1 MLTSAETYRV
11 QRCPLN
17 LRTLT
22 PYRPLTTQDTILS
35 GDVRVTLEYDMAA
48 HLSGPRW
55 LDDYQMFN
63 DVTYEPGLV
72 VLVDIRY

>member
-1 MLTSAETYRV
+1 M
-11 QRCPLN
+11 
-17 LRTLT
+17 
-22 PYRPLTTQDTILS
+22 
-35 GDVRVTLEYDMAA
+35 TLEYDMAA